1 MLRYICLVLYPY
13 HILYLLGFESDN
25 LDQKE
30 IGIYSPSSDI
40 GGEGGVSM
48 MLENTALSLNKE
60 YRYKDMMSDL
70 GWNETTGYARKRQ
83 IAAIEDSF
91 DFYHPLNERTGK
103 PKKSYVFTGQKKQL
117 ELIDDR
123 RNNGRK
129 SAFPEYAFSLCLAMA
144 LCNSSVIEPEERD
157 GMIDYLVFT
166 TDIYR
171 SFGLNPYDVFKE
183 MRRKRDDKIV
193 LDIFKGM
200 VLDAVRSN
208 SLGRIARTLGCA
220 KNSLPKVVVYS
231 KPKNGG
237 GSTRV
242 RADWLND
249 TYERYIDE
257 YIEKEY
263 LGFYSREDLAK
274 RGALQSVYDAVH
286 KRFKEQVGL
295 YGVCRANLISVEAG
309 AHERDW
315 KSLRTCLLAESAI
328 SSFCRCVIESV
339 TRSIERR
346 EFDPYQYSVILRDEQ
361 IEMLWSYLSDFKTI
375 FRRQNS
381 GLPLAEFWYDSPYEY
396 HGIEEKD
403 CSLRSFGIASF
414 DGLGG
419 WEQACECCGFDA
431 RDVEQLAREVE
442 VEPQHLAAFLLEFGE
457 VFNRER
463 WEYEGRCDEC
473 ETYAEYLE
481 LAMAGQ
487 ESLHV
492 AALRHELKSS
502 YGEKAD
508 FYGMLSYRM
517 AGIEDEVSKFLC
529 RAENG
534 GLSIL

>member
-1 MLRYICLVLYPY
+1 
-13 HILYLLGFESDN
+13 
-25 LDQKE
+25 
-30 IGIYSPSSDI
+30 
-40 GGEGGVSM
+40 M

-117 ELIDDR
+117 ELIDGR
-123 RNNGRK
+123 RDNGRT
-129 SAFPEYAFSLCLAMA
+129 SAFPEYAFSLCLEMV
-144 LCNSSVIEPEERD
+144 LCNSCVIDPEKRGD
-157 GMIDYLVFT
+157 MIDHLVFT

-171 SFGLNPYDVFKE
+171 TFGLDPYWVFSE
-183 MRRKRDDKIV
+183 MHRKRNDGIV

-208 SLGRIARTLGCA
+208 SLGRIARALGYP

-231 KPKNGG
+231 KPKDGG

-257 YIEKEY
+257 HIEKEY
-263 LGFYSREDLAK
+263 IGLYSREELAK

-286 KRFKEQVGL
+286 QRFKEQDGL
-295 YGVCRANLISVEAG
+295 YGVCRANLISVKAG
-309 AHERDW
+309 AHGRDW
-315 KSLRTCLLAESAI
+315 KSVRVCLLAESAI

-346 EFDPYQYSVILRDEQ
+346 EFDPYRYSVILREEQ
-361 IEMLWSYLSDFKTI
+361 IKMLWDYLSDFKAI
-375 FRRQNS
+375 FRRQNTDV
-381 GLPLAEFWYDSPYEY
+381 PLGEFWYDSPYEY
-396 HGIEEKD
+396 YGIEKED
-403 CSLRSFGIASF
+403 CTLRSFDTASF

-419 WEQACECCGFDA
+419 WERACESCGFDA
-431 RDVEQLAREVE
+431 RDVEQLAREME
-442 VEPQHLAAFLLEFGE
+442 VEPQHLTAFLLEFGE

-463 WEYEGRCDEC
+463 WEYEGRHDER

-487 ESLHV
+487 ESLRV
-492 AALRHELKSS
+492 AALHHELKSA
-502 YGEKAD
+502 YGERAD
-508 FYGMLSYRM
+508 FYGLLSYRM
-517 AGIEDEVSKFLC
+517 AGIEDETSRFLR
-529 RAENG
+529 RAESRG
-534 GLSIL
+534 FSIS